1 MNKLFEEFI
10 YEVMNRSQEEWGIN
24 IKSQKGK
31 RLLSNDNNKKRNTF
45 VDIMIEKPNEKIVL
59 DTKYKKFKTSD
70 DFSNAD
76 VFQVST
82 YCILHEAKH
91 AILLYPQW
99 DKDIKPNIQEYY
111 LNNGKNDY
119 KIEFKTVNLKYDNLK
134 NHMEDIKTELEKII
148 KSCS

>member
-1 MNKLFEEFI
+1 MSEKL
-10 YEVMNRSQEEWGIN
+10 Y
-24 IKSQKGK
+24 
-31 RLLSNDNNKKRNTF
+31 
-45 VDIMIEKPNEKIVL
+45 EKPDKKIVL

-99 DKDIKPNIQEYY
+99 DKDIKPNLQEYY

-134 NHMEDIKTELEKII
+134 NHMEDIKTELENCCKR
-148 KSCS
+148 